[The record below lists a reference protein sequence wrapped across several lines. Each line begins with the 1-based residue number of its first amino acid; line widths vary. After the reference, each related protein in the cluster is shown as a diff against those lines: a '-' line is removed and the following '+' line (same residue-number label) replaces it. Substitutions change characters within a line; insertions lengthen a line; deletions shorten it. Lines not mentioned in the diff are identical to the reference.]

1 MPFSFSQSQMRDVN
15 IFQMVRDLT
24 PPWQVAASA
33 FSPEKR
39 RLDLRLSLLQR

>member
-1 MPFSFSQSQMRDVN
+1 MPFSFSLSQMRDVN